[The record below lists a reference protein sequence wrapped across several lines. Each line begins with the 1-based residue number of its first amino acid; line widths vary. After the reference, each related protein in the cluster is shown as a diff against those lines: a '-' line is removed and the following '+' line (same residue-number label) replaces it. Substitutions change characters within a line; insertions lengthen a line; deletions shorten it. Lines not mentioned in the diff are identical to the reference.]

1 MGNKRV
7 MGPDAKGLLKC
18 YAKLALTMAIK
29 RKNNFKPRSDMIKLC
44 FGKIIPTAKLDGNG
58 KILS

>member
-1 MGNKRV
+1 

-18 YAKLALTMAIK
+18 YAKPALTMAIK